1 MKMRKFFISDSLNK
15 EYPEFGWSVNLEEV
29 LDISV
34 QYSCLNDREVQ
45 VRIEGEEN
53 ILYCT
58 VYKKNIKY
66 EQEFYVDREKK
77 VGE

>member
-1 MKMRKFFISDSLNK
+1 MRKFFISDSLNK

-45 VRIEGEEN
+45 IRVVGEEN

-58 VYKKNIKY
+58 VYRKNIKY
-66 EQEFYVDREKK
+66 EYEQFVDREKK
-77 VGE
+77 VSE